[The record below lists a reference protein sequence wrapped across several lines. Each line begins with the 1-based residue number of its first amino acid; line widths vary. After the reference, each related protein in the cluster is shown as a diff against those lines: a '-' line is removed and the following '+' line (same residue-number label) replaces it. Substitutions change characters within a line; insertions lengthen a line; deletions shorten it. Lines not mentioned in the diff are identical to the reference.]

1 MFDKFLRRG
10 RDAPDARAKKPTADD
25 FTGGAISGAV
35 LKDAL
40 THPATIYPAALSI
53 LSVAWSMMI
62 NPSPASVAAAVGFLV
77 VSGGSI
83 VYNYVVKGPQ
93 KAVERVAELRVARRE
108 AEVSELAQLAKR
120 CTEAGFVEGAREAQ
134 DLTTVYQSLIA
145 YLSGQAQNEASID
158 SFRVLADDTF
168 KQGMQTLTQAL
179 ATYKAI
185 GTIDKRKLDSELRS
199 WRSQLDLMG
208 EKAHGRATLEAQI
221 GNNEQR
227 LELLEESRSK
237 LELLIAQVNEIET
250 ALQSTYLELVALGSQ
265 DPREFLSA
273 DGGAVNRL
281 KAAVTATRRVHERLH
296 GDTSAA
302 YAEKRNKYVQAA
314 MEAESANRE
323 HDSSPSDRE
332 SERKGKE

>member
-1 MFDKFLRRG
+1 MFDKILGRG
-10 RDAPDARAKKPTADD
+10 RDAPDAKVKKPTADD
-25 FTGGAISGAV
+25 FTGGAVSGAV

-40 THPATIYPAALSI
+40 THPATIFPAALSI
-53 LSVAWSMMI
+53 LSVAWTVMI
-62 NPSPASVAAAVGFLV
+62 NPSPASVGAAVAFLV
-77 VSGGSI
+77 VSGGSF
-83 VYNYVVKGPQ
+83 VYNFVVKGPQ
-93 KAVERVAELRVARRE
+93 KAVERVQELRVQRRE
-108 AEVSELAQLAKR
+108 AEVSELALLAQR
-120 CTEAGFVEGAREAQ
+120 CTEAGFVDGARDAQ
-134 DLTTVYQSLIA
+134 DLTTVYQSLIT
-145 YLSGQAQNEASID
+145 YLSGQAQDDASID

-168 KQGMQTLTQAL
+168 KQGMQTLAQAL

-185 GTIDKRKLDSELRS
+185 GTIDKRKLNSELKT
-199 WRSQLDLMG
+199 WRSQLELMG
-208 EKAHGRATLEAQI
+208 AKAHGRATLEAQI

-227 LELLEESRSK
+227 LELLDESTAK

-250 ALQSTYLELVALGSQ
+250 ALQSTYLELVALGSR

-296 GDTSAA
+296 GDTSVA

-314 MEAESANRE
+314 MDAESANRE
-323 HDSSPSDRE
+323 HDSSHSDHE